1 MPKKATKQTADV
13 VARIDAQI
21 QGVIAEIDAQISQ
34 LEEKKTTLLTLFNG
48 ESARRGRPAGSKS
61 TAPAKTAAKKKRMV
75 SEETRKLL
83 GEKKREYWAKK
94 RAEKEKE
101 KGKASSKK

>member
-21 QGVIAEIDAQISQ
+21 QGVIAEIDAQINQ

-48 ESARRGRPAGSKS
+48 EGARRGRPASSKN
-61 TAPAKTAAKKKRMV
+61 TAVAKTSAKKKRVV
-75 SEETRKLL
+75 SDETRKLL

-94 RAEKEKE
+94 RAEKEK
-101 KGKASSKK
+101 GKASTKK

>member
-1 MPKKATKQTADV
+1 MPKTATKQNADV

-34 LEEKKTTLLTLFNG
+34 LEEKKVTLLSLFSEDG
-48 ESARRGRPAGSKS
+48 RHRGRPVSTKKAATSKAG
-61 TAPAKTAAKKKRMV
+61 AKKKRAV

-83 GEKKREYWAKK
+83 GEKKREYWARV
-94 RAEKEKE
+94 RAEKEKG
-101 KGKASSKK
+101 KKASAK

>member
-1 MPKKATKQTADV
+1 MPKTATKQSADV

-34 LEEKKTTLLTLFNG
+34 LEEKKTTLLSLFNG
-48 ESARRGRPAGSKS
+48 EGPRRGRPAGSKNA
-61 TAPAKTAAKKKRMV
+61 APAKTGTKKKRLV

-101 KGKASSKK
+101 KGKAATKK